1 MKASLVENR
10 GDGKVSY
17 ESLVVAPRKLSVFN
31 SDLALRIVNDLVK
44 NPGCAMDL
52 ARNLKEH
59 EQKIYYHLR
68 KLEDVG
74 VVKPIGT
81 EKRYGM
87 TARIYSMTCPVIA
100 TKLYEDGHPLEKAS
114 STKDSNMM
122 KFFYPF
128 VEDGELN
135 AKIVIGDPNEHG
147 KFDSKSKEGSYFAD
161 FAILLG
167 SFVNQYNF
175 PYYRMDT
182 EVSQKDLKENLILIG
197 NTRTNVIM
205 DKIKKHLPIEF
216 FEEGRFSFISKKTNK
231 KYTDPR
237 TGFIIKIKNP
247 FNSEKNIMVIGG
259 LRTRGA
265 RAAMIAITNNMDKIN
280 DNNESDEEILRI
292 VKGFDRAGDG
302 IIDFTEFVE

>member
-10 GDGKVSY
+10 GDGKVAY

-31 SDLALRIVNDLVK
+31 SDLALRIVNELV
-44 NPGCAMDL
+44 NTPGCAMDL

-87 TARIYSMTCPVIA
+87 TAKIYSMTCPVIA
-100 TKLYEDGHPLEKAS
+100 TKLYEDGHPLEKSPSVRDHSA
-114 STKDSNMM
+114 M

-128 VEDGELN
+128 IEDGELT

-147 KFDSKSKEGSYFAD
+147 RFDRKSKEGSYLTD
-161 FAILLG
+161 FAILIG
-167 SFVNQYNF
+167 SFVNKYKF
-175 PYYRMDT
+175 PYYKIDT
-182 EVSQKDLKENLILIG
+182 EVNQKDLKGNLILIG
-197 NTRTNVIM
+197 NIRTNVVM
-205 DKIKKHLPIEF
+205 DKIKKHLPIKF
-216 FEEGRFSFISKKTNK
+216 LEEGQFSFISKNSNK
-231 KYTDPR
+231 RFTDPR

-247 FNSEKNIMVIGG
+247 FNPENFILAIGG

-265 RAAMIAITNNMDKIN
+265 RAAMIALTKNMDKIN
-280 DNNESDEEILRI
+280 NKNESDENILRV
-292 VKGFDRAGDG
+292 VKGFDRTGDSV
-302 IIDFTEFVE
+302 IDSVEFIE